1 MPLTAFR
8 FIGMGAPE
16 STTGS
21 GSSLMG
27 MPSMM
32 LNRVAQ
38 MDELRR
44 DSDARGVE
52 TLRAALASSA
62 WLSPALSSIGGLGDG
77 IQLDPGFM
85 QSRPLRLAPDFNL
98 SLPYAS
104 AGVINF
110 YGDTQF
116 WSHGDRIKDMFVFD
130 FFTEETFEF

>member
-1 MPLTAFR
+1 GVACLFNVFDPRTGDAYLMAFDGRQFSVYFVSVGNLATYPGLSVIQMPLTAFR

-52 TLRAALASSA
+52 TLRAAL
-62 WLSPALSSIGGLGDG
+62 
-77 IQLDPGFM
+77 
-85 QSRPLRLAPDFNL
+85 
-98 SLPYAS
+98 
-104 AGVINF
+104 
-110 YGDTQF
+110 
-116 WSHGDRIKDMFVFD
+116 
-130 FFTEETFEF
+130 